1 MDVDHAVRVGR
12 AELVRDDLHVARQ
25 HDEVDLLFFEEREL
39 LVLDRAL
46 RVLRHLEY
54 GVGHGEVFRDV
65 PQIFVVRHD
74 LHDLDARQLA
84 GVVPEE
90 QFPEAVGVLAHED
103 GNSLRLGPAHLARHA
118 EAAGDLLDAALE
130 AHAVRVQFRG
140 VEDDALIEDARFLV
154 RMLL

>member
-1 MDVDHAVRVGR
+1 M
-12 AELVRDDLHVARQ
+12 
-25 HDEVDLLFFEEREL
+25 
-39 LVLDRAL
+39 
-46 RVLRHLEY
+46 
-54 GVGHGEVFRDV
+54 FRDV
-65 PQIFVVRHD
+65 PQILVIRHD

-90 QFPEAVGVLAHED
+90 QFPEAVGVLADEYRD
-103 GNSLRLGPAHLARHA
+103 ALRLGPAHLARHA
-118 EAAGDLLDAALE
+118 EAPGHFLDAALE